1 MIGSRSFGELPLIPR
16 VVNQSPLSE
25 WLLSIPCSEMVTN
38 CICCKSITHTLIG
51 PLEQLGQFAGWPFC
65 SQMPT
70 CETMQSLQLEVVGKA
85 IMHHMLC
92 SETYNWCM
100 HLGMT
105 MGVSISLKQ
114 MGQSALSSPVS
125 PAMNF
130 SAKKLGPEAFPS
142 PTRRSIRSVNSN
154 WLSLEG
160 DNARSSS
167 LVSNRF
173 GWRTARRS
181 LTMTCGSGGWDGSLV
196 LTSWAWPIYVCNFY
210 LQVLSLPVVRSCVSP
225 KYKWNRIFFFPTA
238 KSQAPPPRSGHN
250 FSQKRLLNETRCYLF
265 RGQIHYPFAIIV

>member
-1 MIGSRSFGELPLIPR
+1 
-16 VVNQSPLSE
+16 
-25 WLLSIPCSEMVTN
+25 
-38 CICCKSITHTLIG
+38 
-51 PLEQLGQFAGWPFC
+51 
-65 SQMPT
+65 
-70 CETMQSLQLEVVGKA
+70 
-85 IMHHMLC
+85 
-92 SETYNWCM
+92 
-100 HLGMT
+100 

-173 GWRTARRS
+173 G
-181 LTMTCGSGGWDGSLV
+181 
-196 LTSWAWPIYVCNFY
+196 
-210 LQVLSLPVVRSCVSP
+210 
-225 KYKWNRIFFFPTA
+225 
-238 KSQAPPPRSGHN
+238 
-250 FSQKRLLNETRCYLF
+250 
-265 RGQIHYPFAIIV
+265 